1 MVTITGKPEQG
12 DFMGKHDYR
21 HISDCASLMIAAAGE
36 CEANLTPCLLAYIGC

>member
-21 HISDCASLMIAAAGE
+21 HISDCASLMIAAGGE
-36 CEANLTPCLLAYIGC
+36 FEANLTPCLLAYIGY